1 MVKAKSIPQPT
12 KPLQLN
18 EHFSAPALL
27 GQIREDF
34 GKIPDPRNGGQ
45 QFSLPDVLRSGL
57 AVFGLKFPS
66 LLQFDEQRNE
76 ERVRANLRSL
86 YGVEQ
91 APCDT
96 QLRTVLD
103 EVSPT
108 ELRAPF
114 IHLHQQ
120 LQWRGVLEAYRYLGG
135 FLVNLD
141 GTGHFSSSKIN
152 CADCCEKHHRN
163 GEVEYYHQLLGAV
176 MVHPDKSQVLP
187 LFPEAITRQDG
198 ASKNDCESNASKRLL
213 RALREAFPQLPMMVV
228 EDSLSA
234 DGPHIK
240 LLKRLKYHYIIVA
253 KPSDQPSL
261 FEEVRKRLNSGEYEE
276 FEEEDK
282 EKGVVRGYRWMQ
294 GLPFNKSHPD
304 ILVNYLDYW
313 EIRAGKESNFSWIT
327 DLKLRR
333 DTVYHVMRGGR
344 SRWKIENETF
354 NTLKH
359 QGYQLEHNYG
369 HGQKH
374 LTTVFGMLMMLA
386 FLIDQ
391 VQELCCDLFNA
402 ARQQFHSRTSL
413 WNKLKGLFKEYSIV
427 SWESLW
433 LAIIY
438 GHKGG
443 VLQPDTS

>member
-45 QFSLPDVLRSGL
+45 QFSLPDVLMSGL
-57 AVFGLKFPS
+57 AVFGLKYPS
-66 LLQFDEQRNE
+66 LLKFDEQRNE
-76 ERVRANLRSL
+76 ERVRANLKSL

-108 ELRAPF
+108 ELRPPF
-114 IHLHQQ
+114 IHIHQQ
-120 LQWRGVLEAYRYLGG
+120 LKSQGILEAYRYLGG

-141 GTGHFSSSKIN
+141 GTGYFSSSKIR

-176 MVHPDKSQVLP
+176 MVHPDKDQVLP
-187 LFPEAITRQDG
+187 LFPEAITRHDG

-213 RALREAFPQLPMMVV
+213 LALREAFPQLPMIVV

-240 LLKRLKYHYIIVA
+240 LLKQLKYHYIIVV

-261 FEEVRKRLNSGEYEE
+261 FEEVRTRLNRSEYEE
-276 FEEEDK
+276 FEEVGKDRI
-282 EKGVVRGYRWMQ
+282 VRGYRWMN
-294 GLPFNKSHPD
+294 GLPFNKSHPN
-304 ILVNYLDYW
+304 IRVNYLDYW
-313 EIRAGKESNFSWIT
+313 EIREGKEYNFSWIT
-327 DLKLRR
+327 DLNLRR
-333 DTVYHVMRGGR
+333 DNVYLVMRGGR
-344 SRWKIENETF
+344 GRWKIENEMF
-354 NTLKH
+354 NTLKT

-369 HGQKH
+369 HGQKQ
-374 LTTVFGMLMMLA
+374 LATVFGLLLMLA
-386 FLIDQ
+386 FLVDQ
-391 VQELCCDLFNA
+391 VQELCCNLFQA
-402 ARQQFHSRTSL
+402 ARQQFRSRTSL
-413 WNKLKGLFKEYSIV
+413 WDKLRGLFKEYFVV
-427 SWESLW
+427 SWETVW

-438 GHKGG
+438 RHKGG
-443 VLQPDTS
+443 VLQPDTT

>member
-1 MVKAKSIPQPT
+1 MAKAKPIAQRT

-34 GKIPDPRNGGQ
+34 GKIPDHRNGGQ
-45 QFSLPDVLRSGL
+45 RFSLQDVLMSGL

-66 LLQFDEQRNE
+66 LLKFDEQRNE
-76 ERVRANLRSL
+76 ERVQANLRSL

-103 EVSPT
+103 EVSLT

-114 IHLHQQ
+114 IHIHQQ
-120 LQWRGVLEAYRYLGG
+120 LQSRGVLEEYRYLGG

-141 GTGHFSSSKIN
+141 GTGYFSSSKIS

-163 GEVEYYHQLLGAV
+163 GEIEYYHQLLGAV
-176 MVHPDKSQVLP
+176 IVHPDKDQVLP

-198 ASKNDCESNASKRLL
+198 ASKNDCESNAIKRLL
-213 RALREAFPQLPMMVV
+213 PALREAFPQLPMIVV

-240 LLKRLKYHYIIVA
+240 LLKEHKYHYIITV

-261 FEEVRKRLNSGEYEE
+261 FEEVQKRLNRGEYEE
-276 FEEEDK
+276 FEEEGQD
-282 EKGVVRGYRWMQ
+282 GIVRGYRWMN
-294 GLPFNKSHPD
+294 GLPLNKSHPD

-313 EIRAGKESNFSWIT
+313 EIREGEEHNFSWIT

-333 DTVYHVMRGGR
+333 TNVYHVMRGGR
-344 SRWKIENETF
+344 GRWKIENETF
-354 NTLKH
+354 NTLKN

-369 HGQKH
+369 HGQKQ
-374 LTTVFGMLMMLA
+374 LATVFGLLMMLA
-386 FLIDQ
+386 FFVDQ
-391 VQELCCDLFNA
+391 VQELCCNLFQA

-413 WNKLKGLFKEYSIV
+413 WEKLRGLFREYFVV
-427 SWESLW
+427 SWETIW

>member
-1 MVKAKSIPQPT
+1 MVKANGIPPPPQRP
-12 KPLQLN
+12 QLN
-18 EHFSAPALL
+18 KHFSAPALL
-27 GQIREDF
+27 GQIRKDF
-34 GKIPDPRNGGQ
+34 GKIHDPRNGGQ
-45 QFSLPDVLRSGL
+45 QFSLPDVLMSGL
-57 AVFGLKFPS
+57 AVFGLKYPS
-66 LLQFDEQRNE
+66 LLKFDEQRHE
-76 ERVRANLRSL
+76 ERVRANLKSL
-86 YGVEQ
+86 YGVSQ

-114 IHLHQQ
+114 IHIHEH
-120 LQWRGVLEAYRYLGG
+120 LQSHGILKAYRYLGG
-135 FLVNLD
+135 FLVTLD
-141 GTGHFSSSKIN
+141 GTGHFSSSTIC

-163 GEVEYYHQLLGAV
+163 GAVEYYHQLVGAV
-176 MVHPDKSQVLP
+176 IVHPDKSQVLP
-187 LFPEAITRQDG
+187 LFPEAITRHDG

-213 RALREAFPQLPMMVV
+213 LALREAFPQLPMIVV

-240 LLKRLKYHYIIVA
+240 LLKKLKYHYILVA

-261 FEEVRKRLNSGEYEE
+261 FEEVRKRLNRAEYEE
-276 FEEEDK
+276 VEELGED
-282 EKGVVRGYRWMQ
+282 GILRGYRWMK
-294 GLPFNKSHPD
+294 GLPLNKSHSD
-304 ILVNYLDYW
+304 IRVNYLDYW
-313 EIRAGKESNFSWIT
+313 EIREGKEYNFSWIT
-327 DLKLRR
+327 DLELRQ
-333 DTVYHVMRGGR
+333 DNVYPVMRGGR

-359 QGYQLEHNYG
+359 QGYELEHNYG

-386 FLIDQ
+386 FFVDQ
-391 VQELCCDLFNA
+391 VQELCCNLVEA
-402 ARQQFHSRTSL
+402 ARQQFRSRTSL
-413 WNKLKGLFKEYSIV
+413 WSKLKGLFKEYFITG
-427 SWESLW
+427 WESLW

-443 VLQPDTS
+443 VLEPDTS

>member
-1 MVKAKSIPQPT
+1 MKKAPLLLQPP
-12 KPLQLN
+12 KPRRLDN
-18 EHFSAPALL
+18 HFSAPALL

-34 GKIPDPRNGGQ
+34 GKIPDHRHGGQ
-45 QFSLPDVLRSGL
+45 QFSLQDVLMSGL
-57 AVFGLKFPS
+57 AVFGLKYPS
-66 LLQFDEQRNE
+66 LLKFDEQRHE
-76 ERVRANLRSL
+76 ARTRANLKSL
-86 YGVEQ
+86 YGVSQ

-103 EVSPT
+103 GVSPA

-114 IHLHQQ
+114 IHIHQH
-120 LQWRGVLEAYRYLGG
+120 LQAQGILKEYRYLGG

-163 GEVEYYHQLLGAV
+163 GEVEYYHQLVGAV
-176 MVHPDKSQVLP
+176 IVHPDKDQVLP

-213 RALREAFPQLPMMVV
+213 PALREAFPSLPMIVV

-240 LLKRLKYHYIIVA
+240 LLKQLKYHYIIVV

-276 FEEEDK
+276 FEDEGKD
-282 EKGVVRGYRWMQ
+282 GIVRGYRWMN

-304 ILVNYLDYW
+304 IRVNYLDYW
-313 EIRAGKESNFSWIT
+313 EIREGKESNFSWIT

-333 DTVYHVMRGGR
+333 DNVYQVMRGGR
-344 SRWKIENETF
+344 GRWKIENETF
-354 NTLKH
+354 NTLKN

-386 FLIDQ
+386 FFVDQ
-391 VQELCCDLFNA
+391 VQELCCNLFQA
-402 ARQQFHSRTSL
+402 ARQQFRSRTSL
-413 WNKLKGLFKEYSIV
+413 WDKLKGLFKEYFVV
-427 SWESLW
+427 SWENVW

>member
-1 MVKAKSIPQPT
+1 MVKANLIPQST

-34 GKIPDPRNGGQ
+34 GKIPDHRNGGQ
-45 QFSLPDVLRSGL
+45 QFSLQDVLMSGL
-57 AVFGLKFPS
+57 AVFGLKYPS
-66 LLQFDEQRNE
+66 LLKFDEQRHE
-76 ERVRANLRSL
+76 ERVRANLKSL
-86 YGVEQ
+86 YGVPQ
-91 APCDT
+91 APCDS

-103 EVSPT
+103 GVSPA

-114 IHLHQQ
+114 IHIHQQ
-120 LQWRGVLEAYRYLGG
+120 LKSQGVLEEYRYLGG
-135 FLVNLD
+135 FLVNAD
-141 GTGHFSSSKIN
+141 GTGQFSSSKIS

-176 MVHPDKSQVLP
+176 IVHPDKSQVLP
-187 LFPEAITRQDG
+187 LFPEPITHQDG
-198 ASKNDCESNASKRLL
+198 ASKNDCESNAGKRLL
-213 RALREAFPQLPMMVV
+213 PALREAFPQLPMIVV

-240 LLKRLKYHYIIVA
+240 LLKKLKYHYIIVV
-253 KPSDQPSL
+253 KSSDQPSL

-276 FEEEDK
+276 FEEMGKD
-282 EKGVVRGYRWMQ
+282 GILRGYRWMK
-294 GLPFNKSHPD
+294 GLPLNKTHPD

-313 EIRAGKESNFSWIT
+313 EIREGKESNFAWIT
-327 DLKLRR
+327 DLELHRNN
-333 DTVYHVMRGGR
+333 VYQVMRGGR
-344 SRWKIENETF
+344 GRWKIENETF
-354 NTLKH
+354 NTLKN

-374 LTTVFGMLMMLA
+374 LATVFGMLMMLA
-386 FLIDQ
+386 FLVDQ
-391 VQELCCDLFNA
+391 VQEMCCDLFQA
-402 ARQQFHSRTSL
+402 ARQKFRSRTSL
-413 WNKLKGLFKEYSIV
+413 WDKIKGLFKEYFVV
-427 SWESLW
+427 SWDTVW

>member
-1 MVKAKSIPQPT
+1 MVKANLIPQST

-34 GKIPDPRNGGQ
+34 GKIPDHRNGGQ
-45 QFSLPDVLRSGL
+45 RFSLQDVLMSGL
-57 AVFGLKFPS
+57 AVFGLKYPS
-66 LLQFDEQRNE
+66 LLKFDEQRNE
-76 ERVRANLRSL
+76 ERIRANLTSL
-86 YGVEQ
+86 YGVVQ

-114 IHLHQQ
+114 IHIHQQ
-120 LQWRGVLEAYRYLGG
+120 LQSQGVLEEYRYLGG

-141 GTGHFSSSKIN
+141 GTGHFSSSKIS
-152 CADCCEKHHRN
+152 CADCCEKQHRN
-163 GEVEYYHQLLGAV
+163 GEVEHYHQLLGAV
-176 MVHPDKSQVLP
+176 IVHPDKDQVLP

-213 RALREAFPQLPMMVV
+213 PARREAFPQLPMIVV

-240 LLKRLKYHYIIVA
+240 LLKEHKYHYIIVV

-282 EKGVVRGYRWMQ
+282 EEGIIRGYRWMKE
-294 GLPFNKSHPD
+294 LPLNKSHPD
-304 ILVNYLDYW
+304 IRVNYLDYW
-313 EIRAGKESNFSWIT
+313 EIREGKESNFSWIT
-327 DLKLRR
+327 DLKLCR
-333 DTVYHVMRGGR
+333 DNVYHVMRGGR
-344 SRWKIENETF
+344 GRWKIENETF
-354 NTLKH
+354 NTLKN

-369 HGQKH
+369 HGQKQ

-386 FLIDQ
+386 FFVDQ
-391 VQELCCDLFNA
+391 VQELCCGLFQA
-402 ARQQFHSRTSL
+402 ARQKFRSRTSL
-413 WNKLKGLFKEYSIV
+413 WDKLKGLFKEYFVV
-427 SWESLW
+427 SWENVW